1 MVIDIQAIIFYQFA
15 ALLLVASTMVVVSKN
30 PVKSVLSLVLA
41 FFASA
46 VLWMIQ
52 QAEFLSLALIFVYV
66 GAVMTLFLFIVLM
79 LNVSA
84 LPQRARILGFTPAL
98 FALLVAFAYSF
109 YQVFVQGETASI
121 TLKDAPNPTLMLG
134 SAENIA
140 HVLYTDYVIVFE
152 LVAVVL
158 LIAIVAAIALTQRAG
173 RVGVLRQRVGDQVAV
188 NPETR
193 VTLVKMEAES
203 S

>member
-1 MVIDIQAIIFYQFA
+1 MINIISIVFYQFA
-15 ALLLVASTMVVVSKN
+15 ALLLIASTMVVVSKN

-46 VLWMIQ
+46 VLWMLQ
-52 QAEFLSLALIFVYV
+52 QAEFLALALIFVYV

-79 LNVSA
+79 LNVST
-84 LPQRARILGFTPAL
+84 LPKRQKMGRFFPMMLAFIAL
-98 FALLVAFAYSF
+98 FGYSF
-109 YQVFVQGETASI
+109 FKLFNDS
-121 TLKDAPNPTLMLG
+121 TLGYTLTTYHPVTHSMLG

-140 HVLYTDYVIVFE
+140 ALLYTDYILAFE

-158 LIAIVAAIALTQRAG
+158 LIAIVAAIGLTYRGDRTGMRRQKIGKQVLANPRE
-173 RVGVLRQRVGDQVAV
+173 RVELI
-188 NPETR
+188 
-193 VTLVKMEAES
+193 KMEAES